1 MYFRKYILNVFP
13 QFSSC
18 LEHLCICYADARGCL
33 AWTSLGIILFLR
45 SLYSKFMCPS
55 ISLSLFLCVYVCVCA
70 HVHVVMVPVKAQE
83 SYSVGV
89 WTMRARESV
98 REHRNAGAGC
108 VSAPELKVD
117 LFCTVHFAAVSNFL
131 SRNSLCDV
139 TVAL

>member
-1 MYFRKYILNVFP
+1 MSVEFNHTITIYTTGDIYQLPPGLLSKRNVLP
-13 QFSSC
+13 EVYTQCVPSVQ
-18 LEHLCICYADARGCL
+18 
-33 AWTSLGIILFLR
+33 
-45 SLYSKFMCPS
+45 FMCPS

>member
-1 MYFRKYILNVFP
+1 MYFRKYILNVYAL
-13 QFSSC
+13 SSV
-18 LEHLCICYADARGCL
+18 HV
-33 AWTSLGIILFLR
+33 
-45 SLYSKFMCPS
+45 SKYQ
-55 ISLSLFLCVYVCVCA
+55 SLSFSLRVCVC
-70 HVHVVMVPVKAQE
+70 VCTCLHVVMVPVKAQE
-83 SYSVGV
+83 SYSAGV